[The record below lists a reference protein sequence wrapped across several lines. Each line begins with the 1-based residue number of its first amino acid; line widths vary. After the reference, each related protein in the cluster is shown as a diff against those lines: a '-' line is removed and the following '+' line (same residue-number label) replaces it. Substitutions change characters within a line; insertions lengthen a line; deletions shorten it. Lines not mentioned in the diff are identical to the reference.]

1 MRARSE
7 PIERKHSDWSRMTC
21 ISTSNSL
28 RLVAWALVEGT
39 VKAMNEFEEFARR
52 ARRTD
57 LGALDAVVIAIG
69 CALAAADIGLEFH
82 GVAILAGLLFLAHGW
97 AALKRGD
104 VVDVARD
111 NPYLISSRTS
121 RSKPTAAT
129 SSFSPCSVGPRG
141 ILAA

>member
-1 MRARSE
+1 
-7 PIERKHSDWSRMTC
+7 
-21 ISTSNSL
+21 
-28 RLVAWALVEGT
+28 
-39 VKAMNEFEEFARR
+39 MNEFEEFARR

-69 CALAAADIGLEFH
+69 CALIAADIGLGFH

-111 NPYLISSRTS
+111 NPYYHQQQDQQVEADRRDFELFALLGWSARDPRRLMVWGCLIVL
-121 RSKPTAAT
+121 
-129 SSFSPCSVGPRG
+129 FGVGSL
-141 ILAA
+141 LAR